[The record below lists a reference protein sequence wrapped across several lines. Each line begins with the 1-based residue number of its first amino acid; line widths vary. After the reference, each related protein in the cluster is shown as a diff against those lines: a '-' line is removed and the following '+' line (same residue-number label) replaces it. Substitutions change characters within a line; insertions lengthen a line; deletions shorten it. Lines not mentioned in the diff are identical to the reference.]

1 MSIDTTLQYDP
12 EYQQGAYNA
21 IHVCL
26 QVKPDERVTIIAGYE
41 CREIVSALTEQ
52 LQSIEARYRVIF
64 LEDVVKRPCLK
75 LPKEILIDL
84 KGSQVSIYAAH
95 AMPGELSA
103 RSELTSFVNE
113 HQIRHAHMV
122 NISRQIML
130 QGMRADFREVDDL
143 SARLIAKARQAE
155 RITAKSAAGTDIE
168 AQFIPELK
176 WLKTSGIISVEKW
189 GNLPGGEI
197 LTSPARVDG
206 IFVVDGV
213 VGDFLC
219 ERYGDLRDFPLRIE
233 IENSRIRNLE
243 CRNTALLEDF
253 RNYIST
259 DENSNRA
266 GEFAIGTNIAVTEV
280 IGNILQDEKIPG
292 IHIAFGDPYGEHT
305 GQPWQSVTH
314 IDCVGRHFDI
324 WLEKEK
330 VMEDGVFIF

>member
-1 MSIDTTLQYDP
+1 MVEEITLHINP
-12 EYQQGAYNA
+12 EYRQGAYNA

-26 QVKPDERVTIIAGYE
+26 QVKPDERVTIVAGYE
-41 CREIVSALTEQ
+41 CREIVAALQEQ
-52 LQSIEARYRVIF
+52 LRKIEARHSVLF
-64 LEDVVKRPCLK
+64 LEDLGKRPCLK
-75 LPKEILIDL
+75 LPKEVLIDL
-84 KGSQVSIYAAH
+84 KESQVSIYAAH
-95 AMPGELSA
+95 AMPGELA
-103 RSELTSFVNE
+103 GRSELTGFVNE
-113 HQIRHAHMV
+113 HRIRHAHMV
-122 NISRQIML
+122 NISHQIML
-130 QGMRADFREVDDL
+130 QGMRADFKKVDEL

-155 RITAKSAAGTDIE
+155 TITAKSTSGTDIE
-168 AQFIPELK
+168 ARFIPELN

-219 ERYGDLRDFPLRIE
+219 ERYGDLRDNPLRIE

-243 CRNTALLEDF
+243 CKNAALLEDF
-253 RNYIST
+253 SNYIST

-305 GQPWQSVTH
+305 GQNWQSETH

-324 WLEKEK
+324 WLEQEK